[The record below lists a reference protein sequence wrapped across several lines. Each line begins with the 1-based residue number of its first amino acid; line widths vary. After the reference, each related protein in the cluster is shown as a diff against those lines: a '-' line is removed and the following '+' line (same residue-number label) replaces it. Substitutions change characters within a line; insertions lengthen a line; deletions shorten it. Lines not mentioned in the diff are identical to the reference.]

1 MLHKEQINDIILNFS
16 DYAETYQ
23 EYQRDAQ
30 NLLAILW
37 LFYLSIPAFLGV
49 MFPNYEIHF
58 LIVFFSIGIL
68 LIKSMKSIT
77 HYIMRIYL
85 NKINKKYGEKVY
97 VYEKTH
103 KIIKQSIL
111 EILKK
116 GSSNFHEEVLNK
128 ALKELNI

>member
-1 MLHKEQINDIILNFS
+1 MLQKEQINDIILNFS

-77 HYIMRIYL
+77 HYIMKIYL